1 MWIHVVPHC
10 WFLTGLAAGLT
21 KGGRIASR
29 AALLA
34 GGSRWTVEV
43 ARGAGKAIAS
53 RNLEKWRCTQQKMM
67 IYIDIIDLL
76 RTVKVDQFNRIV
88 SNLIGTPLDQEV
100 K

>member
-34 GGSRWTVEV
+34 GGSRWTAEV

-67 IYIDIIDLL
+67 IYIDIIDLPSGQL
-76 RTVKVDQFNRIV
+76 RCYGK
-88 SNLIGTPLDQEV
+88 SPLLV
-100 K
+100 YLVYS

>member
-1 MWIHVVPHC
+1 MPHC

-53 RNLEKWRCTQQKMM
+53 RNLEK
-67 IYIDIIDLL
+67 
-76 RTVKVDQFNRIV
+76 
-88 SNLIGTPLDQEV
+88 
-100 K
+100 

>member
-34 GGSRWTVEV
+34 GGSRWTAEV

-53 RNLEKWRCTQQKMM
+53 RNLEKMEMYTAKN
-67 IYIDIIDLL
+67 DDLH
-76 RTVKVDQFNRIV
+76 
-88 SNLIGTPLDQEV
+88 
-100 K
+100 